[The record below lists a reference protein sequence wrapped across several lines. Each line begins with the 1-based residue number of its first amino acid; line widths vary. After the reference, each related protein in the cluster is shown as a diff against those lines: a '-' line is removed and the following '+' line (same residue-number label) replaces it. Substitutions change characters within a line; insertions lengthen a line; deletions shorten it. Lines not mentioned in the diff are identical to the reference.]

1 MRRRVRRPPRRK
13 VSKKSAPSFG
23 LSFGLILQIGSIYR
37 VSVTL
42 QKRGLLRPMPLLHAF
57 AHWDHETR
65 PTAAV
70 LAGAIHSCQGR
81 RYFAVTSGLES
92 RNRWPRPVL
101 AAIQQARASC
111 ENSSNNSFTPETQT
125 LPVNFADNQK
135 YNKDPLPSMNR
146 CGSTLATHGQAAIS
160 ACTPGQPFR
169 ATRS

>member
-1 MRRRVRRPPRRK
+1 VAPHGGIRPAQRRRSRLALTLAEREVISRGVSRVRRQPRRK

-42 QKRGLLRPMPLLHAF
+42 QKRGLLRPMPLLRAF
-57 AHWDHETR
+57 AHWDHESR

-70 LAGAIHSCQGR
+70 FAGAIHSCQGR
-81 RYFAVTSGLES
+81 RYSAATSGLES

-111 ENSSNNSFTPETQT
+111 ENSSNNSFTPEIQT
-125 LPVNFADNQK
+125 LPVNFGDNQ
-135 YNKDPLPSMNR
+135 NTIR
-146 CGSTLATHGQAAIS
+146 IHCH
-160 ACTPGQPFR
+160 R
-169 ATRS
+169 